1 MKKLKQLKQIPETNT
16 RGSVNQQLTNNTT
29 ISQVPFHI
37 FIGSPGLMAQLCLQS
52 LLKGQEG
59 QGPYKIQRTN
69 GLKGRCHG
77 RKKPCPAS
85 YQMKSLHRK
94 DPHMSFP
101 LDLMGEVVP
110 QITFPCHVGL
120 YTLN

>member
-1 MKKLKQLKQIPETNT
+1 
-16 RGSVNQQLTNNTT
+16 
-29 ISQVPFHI
+29 
-37 FIGSPGLMAQLCLQS
+37 MAQLCLQS

-59 QGPYKIQRTN
+59 QGPSKIQRIN

-85 YQMKSLHRK
+85 YQMKPLHRK
-94 DPHMSFP
+94 DSHMSFP
-101 LDLMGEVVP
+101 LDLMGEVDIFEMVP
-110 QITFPCHVGL
+110 QITSPCHVGL